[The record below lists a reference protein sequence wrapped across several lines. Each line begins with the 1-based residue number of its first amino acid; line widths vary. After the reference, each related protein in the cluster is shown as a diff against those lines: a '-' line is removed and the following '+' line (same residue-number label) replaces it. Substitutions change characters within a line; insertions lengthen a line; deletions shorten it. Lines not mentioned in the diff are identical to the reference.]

1 MFKATLTIFVAL
13 LFINSIFAD
22 VYMHAPRGGNDRNC
36 ERNENRNN
44 GNRLFDSQNNAKG
57 GYACPRAVGGPETVT
72 PRMYYYVGSKLKIE
86 WTSQHSCGNPNNNC
100 EVVLQYMCA
109 DSAPGLRDGTPN
121 DQNDAATD
129 NLNANNKDEARQ
141 GSHETYEWY
150 QKCET
155 RDRNLGLFI
164 ADQKVGTKSKN
175 TRQNPNGNKSGWEC
189 PEERDYYPY
198 WHPTPWRDIAILTG
212 NVSRCAYYQAE
223 SQNVKS
229 KGECY
234 SAANVFLQYNNRDDC
249 VANKGT
255 WQDSGAWGMSP
266 PECLQAPYN
275 RDNHLGNG
283 VDGDTNAYW
292 WTIPNH
298 INDACVFRL
307 RYNISTTDYGF
318 EVDSTYNGAK
328 SPVKEDPIVDLGLT
342 GSVATL
348 ELALNTDQ
356 YGRTFQDRSYV
367 FSIRPR
373 PGNVPY
379 FATIYNLGLRGK
391 RGNIVQTYPAVEYD
405 YTPQQLS
412 VKGNDY
418 IHFQWVG
425 SDYNPDRNP
434 NNAEGGP
441 PDKANPNAYRA
452 DRSNIIQAD
461 DAGHNMGRM
470 ANRVTMF
477 MNELGGPDTQTV
489 NRLAFLDQPG
499 LTSSNPLLKCMTYTE
514 LLAKNNNNKANA
526 ERDIQNC
533 MKLNNAP
540 TPYFDGGLVRMRASG
555 TFKYTSSRNNNF
567 SNRSQKGIIVVT
579 GGEFNSS
586 AKIVFNI
593 LFVAISLVV
602 ALL

>member
-22 VYMHAPRGGNDRNC
+22 VYMHAPRGSNDRNC

-129 NLNANNKDEARQ
+129 NLNVNNKDEARQ

-164 ADQKVGTKSKN
+164 ADQKVGLKSKN
-175 TRQNPNGNKSGWEC
+175 TRQNPNGDKSGWEC

-198 WHPTPWRDIAILTG
+198 WHPTPWRDIAIMTG
-212 NVSRCAYYQAE
+212 NVSRCDYYQAE

-255 WQDSGAWGMSP
+255 WKDSGAWNIP
-266 PECLQAPYN
+266 APECIQAPYN

-283 VDGDTNAYW
+283 VGGETNAYW
-292 WTIPNH
+292 WTIPNTV
-298 INDACVFRL
+298 NDACVFRL

-318 EVDSTYNGAK
+318 EVDSKFNGAK
-328 SPVKEDPIVDLGLT
+328 SPVKQDPVLDLGYV
-342 GSVATL
+342 SMVEFAI
-348 ELALNTDQ
+348 NTNQ

-367 FSIRPR
+367 FSIKPR
-373 PGNVPY
+373 PTNIAAG
-379 FATIYNLGLRGK
+379 ATIYNLGLRGK

-412 VKGNDY
+412 VKGNDF

-425 SDYNPDRNP
+425 SDYNPARNP
-434 NNAEGGP
+434 NDGEGGP
-441 PDKANPNAYRA
+441 PDKADGNAYRA
-452 DRSNIIQAD
+452 DRTNIVQLDESGHSMGIQA
-461 DAGHNMGRM
+461 NK
-470 ANRVTMF
+470 VTMF
-477 MNELGGPDTQTV
+477 VTTQGASDIATISK
-489 NRLAFLDQPG
+489 LALLDQPG
-499 LTSSNPLLKCMTYTE
+499 LTSTDANVKCLTLAE
-514 LLAKNNNNKANA
+514 LLTKNNNNKANA

-540 TPYFDGGLVRMRASG
+540 TPYFDGGLIQMRKTG
-555 TFKYTSSRNNNF
+555 TFKYFSTRNNNF
-567 SNRSQKGIIVVT
+567 SNRSQKGIIVVAAPSA
-579 GGEFNSS
+579 EFNSG

>member
-198 WHPTPWRDIAILTG
+198 WHPTPWRDIAIMTG
-212 NVSRCAYYQAE
+212 NVSRCDYYQAE
-223 SQNVKS
+223 SQNVKN

-255 WQDSGAWGMSP
+255 WKDSGAWNIP
-266 PECLQAPYN
+266 APECIQAPYN

-283 VDGDTNAYW
+283 VGGETNAYW

-298 INDACVFRL
+298 VNDACVFRL

-318 EVDSTYNGAK
+318 EVDSKFNGAK
-328 SPVKEDPIVDLGLT
+328 SPVKQDPVLDLGYV
-342 GSVATL
+342 SMVEFAI
-348 ELALNTDQ
+348 NTDQ

-367 FSIRPR
+367 FSIKPR
-373 PGNVPY
+373 PTTIAAD
-379 FATIYNLGLRGK
+379 ATIYNLGLRGK